1 MNTTQGKTGQMTMG
15 PRNGNG
21 VSRHTPLSLEE
32 RLANSILPR
41 KAFEVYGQTGE
52 TPITCTPEVI
62 EVADTY
68 LDKNGIDKTKKDD
81 KTQWDIFWARE
92 MIAAKIV
99 IADRGIT
106 YREDLPGRHFMY
118 DLLADSIIS
127 LLNSNGNNGNLN
139 DRRIAEFGG
148 GSGIGLISLA
158 QRGAHV
164 TNLDS
169 SKMALDFS
177 KYLAEHH
184 KVENM
189 LSRIEG
195 NFYDAPF
202 GKDEFDVVYNAGVLE
217 HLDDTQAEKLLSEM
231 TSATKPGGYV
241 VVAIPNENSP
251 FYKGLQKK
259 ERDIYKQFRKI
270 FVRLPWEETRRTF
283 DFRQLMGAVD
293 LTFVKEDGLLIPPS
307 EKVKTKDITKEDI
320 TIFEK
325 YLSPDP
331 YQSVDSAISNWLG
344 FHGSVDAS
352 FRRKYGWSIYAV
364 GQKKAA

>member
-1 MNTTQGKTGQMTMG
+1 MPKEKRFNKLK
-15 PRNGNG
+15 
-21 VSRHTPLSLEE
+21 VISLS
-32 RLANSILPR
+32 N
-41 KAFEVYGQTGE
+41 
-52 TPITCTPEVI
+52 
-62 EVADTY
+62 
-68 LDKNGIDKTKKDD
+68 
-81 KTQWDIFWARE
+81 
-92 MIAAKIV
+92 
-99 IADRGIT
+99 
-106 YREDLPGRHFMY
+106 
-118 DLLADSIIS
+118 LLADSIIS

-217 HLDDTQAEKLLSEM
+217 HLDDTQAEKLLREM

-320 TIFEK
+320 FAALRFASLTTQFEE
-325 YLSPDP
+325 L
-331 YQSVDSAISNWLG
+331 
-344 FHGSVDAS
+344 
-352 FRRKYGWSIYAV
+352 RKTEHQFAH
-364 GQKKAA
+364 